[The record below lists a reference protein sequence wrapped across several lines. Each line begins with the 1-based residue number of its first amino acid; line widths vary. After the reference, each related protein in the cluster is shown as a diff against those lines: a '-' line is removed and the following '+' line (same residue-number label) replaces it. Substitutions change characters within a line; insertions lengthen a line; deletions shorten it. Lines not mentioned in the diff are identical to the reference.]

1 MSPAADLEAIEARL
15 ASSPA
20 VAAARAGIA
29 PAAEA
34 WVVGGAVRDAL
45 LGREVGDVDVAVASD
60 AREHAREIARTA
72 GGHPFEL
79 SGEFATW
86 RVGARDGSW
95 SVDVAELRGGSLA
108 EDLSLRDFTVNAI
121 AAPLH
126 GGTPIDPTGGAA
138 DLDAKALRAASERAF
153 ADDPLRLLR
162 AARIA
167 AALGLE
173 IDGGTIALARAE
185 AARAAEPAGER
196 QFAELSLLLA
206 GPDPLG
212 GLAWMDELGAT
223 AVVLPELEGLRG
235 VRQSANHHLDAHGH
249 TLEVL
254 RRALEVEGDVERY
267 AGSVADEVASALAE
281 PLADGLT
288 RRDGLR
294 FAALLHDIGKPA
306 TRRENDG
313 WVSFIGHDA
322 VGADMIRDLCRRLRT
337 STRFSGYVASL
348 TRDHLVLG
356 FMVRERPLPPRR
368 VLDYLRRTSPWSV
381 DTTLLT
387 VADRLSAQGGS
398 VPSEAIEGHLE
409 LAREMLEAAIAWVR
423 DGPPDPLLRGDEIA
437 AELGLEAGPRI
448 GEAVAELEAAQYAGE
463 VSDRDGAV
471 AHLREWAQ
479 GG

>member
-1 MSPAADLEAIEARL
+1 MPPERGNIIGFER
-15 ASSPA
+15 
-20 VAAARAGIA
+20 
-29 PAAEA
+29 
-34 WVVGGAVRDAL
+34 AL
-45 LGREVGDVDVAVASD
+45 LVR
-60 AREHAREIARTA
+60 
-72 GGHPFEL
+72 
-79 SGEFATW
+79 
-86 RVGARDGSW
+86 RD
-95 SVDVAELRGGSLA
+95 LR
-108 EDLSLRDFTVNAI
+108 LRDFTVNAI

-126 GGTPIDPTGGAA
+126 GGGPIDPTGGAT
-138 DLDAKALRAASERAF
+138 DLASSILRATSERSF

-173 IDGGTIALARAE
+173 VEAGTIELARSD

-196 QFAELSLLLA
+196 QFAELALLLT
-206 GPDPLG
+206 GPDPLR
-212 GLAWMDELGAT
+212 GLALLDELEAT
-223 AVVLPELEGLRG
+223 PVVLPELDALRG

-254 RRALEVEGDVERY
+254 RRALEVEADVATY
-267 AGSVADEVASALAE
+267 AGAAASEVEAILAE

-294 FAALLHDIGKPA
+294 FAALLHDVGKPA
-306 TRRENDG
+306 TRREKDG

-322 VGADMIRDLCRRLRT
+322 VGAEMVRELCRRLRT
-337 STRFSGYVASL
+337 SSRFAAYLASL

-356 FMVRERPLPPRR
+356 FMVRDRPLPPRR
-368 VLDYLRRTSPWSV
+368 VLDYLRRTSPWPV

-409 LAREMLEAAIAWVR
+409 LAREMLEAAVEWER
-423 DGPPDPLLRGDEIA
+423 LGPPGPLLRGDEIA
-437 AELGLEAGPRI
+437 AELGIEAGPAI

-463 VSDRDGAV
+463 VSDRDAAV
-471 AHLREWAQ
+471 AHLRAWVES
-479 GG
+479 G